1 MAYNTSYISQV
12 TLPDNNTYDIK
23 DAWAREKLSGLTGA
37 MHFVGVSTTDPTLE
51 AGPTVDGV
59 SSFSTGDVVVY
70 TPSGKAECEY
80 VYNGTS
86 WQEFGSTGSLK
97 ALAFK
102 DSATGSVNGSTFTAA
117 AQTFKGTAATLK
129 HTVNSATVS
138 VSGTY
143 KKAKDINTTLST
155 TATASG
161 AAVALSTYANFA
173 VVDSAGSVSAGT
185 TPTLSY
191 TNATVKV
198 VSGVT
203 TGTPASLGS
212 GFYTA
217 GTKGSVPSLTYS
229 AATAS
234 KVSVTAGTAAS
245 LTHEAAKAS
254 YISEFSGGSAASI
267 TKSDVKA
274 SYISG
279 FNGGSAAT
287 LTYSACTTN
296 GVSSFSKGTLP
307 SFKQGSKA
315 AWSASVSGETLSFSW
330 TTNGNDTWSAGTL
343 PSLTT
348 AVVDASKITAFSGGK
363 AASLT
368 RSDVTATHV
377 SAFSGG
383 SAASLTRSDVATS
396 KITGWTANTP
406 TAVSATD
413 VAASKITKWSA
424 GSATTPASIDV
435 AAFNGGTAT
444 SVTTADAVVST
455 ISAFSKGSA
464 TSVTLPKFSKHS
476 GATGVSSVTQPTI
489 SVANITLAYTMQY
502 TDTSITSTGNAT
514 VSIADHSFT
523 PAGTN
528 QSSKVSGTASVTVK

>member
-59 SSFSTGDVVVY
+59 TSFSTGDVVVY
-70 TPSGKAECEY
+70 TPSGAAEREY

-102 DSATGSVNGSTFTAA
+102 DSASGTVNGQTFTAA
-117 AQTFKGTAATLK
+117 AQKFTGTAATLK
-129 HTVNSATVS
+129 HTVNSASVS

-173 VVDSAGSVSAGT
+173 VVESAGSVSAGT

-191 TNATVKV
+191 TNSTVKV
-198 VSGVT
+198 VSGVNA
-203 TGTPASLGS
+203 GTPASLGS

-234 KVSVTAGTAAS
+234 KVSVTAGKAAS

-254 YISEFSGGSAASI
+254 YISAFS
-267 TKSDVKA
+267 
-274 SYISG
+274 
-279 FNGGSAAT
+279 GGSAAT

-296 GVSSFSKGTLP
+296 GVSSFSKGSLP
-307 SFKQGSKA
+307 SFTQGSKA
-315 AWSASVSGETLSFSW
+315 SWSASVSGETLSFSW
-330 TTNGNDTWSAGTL
+330 KANGNDSFSAGSL

-348 AVVDASKITAFSGGK
+348 TVVDASKITGFSGGK

-383 SAASLTRSDVATS
+383 SAASITRSDVATS

-413 VAASKITKWSA
+413 VAASKITKWDA

-444 SVTTADAVVST
+444 TVTTADAVVST
-455 ISAFSKGSA
+455 ISAFSKGTA
-464 TSVTLPKFSKHS
+464 TSVKLPTFSKHS

-528 QSSKVSGTASVTVK
+528 AASKVSGTANVTVK